1 MDIYFDITELLDVV
15 ENEADQSEA
24 LEKLIIVYKKQPP
37 CNGHKEDA
45 FILNSAPKLLD
56 MTSEDSV
63 SDLAELIDSTPL
75 YQINMELLL
84 DDALYERHNNN
95 IINAALMQAFDGT
108 LPNTLEVDR
117 SRKETSGS
125 LHHPMLGHI
134 DRKEL
139 VQIYIRFMNA
149 LARNKREFS
158 FEDKVLG
165 KHTDRFTEKHNGF
178 LTANGGAVKASLLIG
193 FGSRTDHEGGKQ
205 LESYVSGG
213 KSAAQRLNLTNFQEM
228 MWAWLEMENFQMR
241 RCRDIDRVLRL
252 EALDRTPRWVTTD
265 IFMLLEK
272 EAIKQHIAQAIMETA
287 EASTMEEVAPTLY
300 KAIQRASLD
309 DVNKDIQILLSQAL
323 GHEGRYAGAAGAFA
337 QGAFKRAEESR
348 NLDV

>member
-1 MDIYFDITELLDVV
+1 
-15 ENEADQSEA
+15 
-24 LEKLIIVYKKQPP
+24 
-37 CNGHKEDA
+37 
-45 FILNSAPKLLD
+45 
-56 MTSEDSV
+56 
-63 SDLAELIDSTPL
+63 
-75 YQINMELLL
+75 
-84 DDALYERHNNN
+84 
-95 IINAALMQAFDGT
+95 
-108 LPNTLEVDR
+108 
-117 SRKETSGS
+117 
-125 LHHPMLGHI
+125 
-134 DRKEL
+134 
-139 VQIYIRFMNA
+139 
-149 LARNKREFS
+149 
-158 FEDKVLG
+158 
-165 KHTDRFTEKHNGF
+165 
-178 LTANGGAVKASLLIG
+178 
-193 FGSRTDHEGGKQ
+193 
-205 LESYVSGG
+205 
-213 KSAAQRLNLTNFQEM
+213 M

-287 EASTMEEVAPTLY
+287 EASTMEEVAPALY